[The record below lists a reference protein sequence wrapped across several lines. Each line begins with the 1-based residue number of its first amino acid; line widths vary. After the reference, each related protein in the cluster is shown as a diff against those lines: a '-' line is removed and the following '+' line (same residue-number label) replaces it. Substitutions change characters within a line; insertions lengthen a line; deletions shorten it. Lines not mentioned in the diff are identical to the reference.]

1 MRMLKVI
8 PSACWRVARHQVKGS
23 VTMIRR
29 RWNIYVYLL
38 LLMAAAHPWA
48 SPAAAQASP
57 DTPTLTVR
65 PSQHAAAMPVPI
77 ASGDL
82 LSVSVFDSPEL
93 TQKVRVEAEGVV
105 QLSLIGPTKVA
116 GLTALQAAET
126 IAHELQTR
134 NFLLHPHVSV
144 LIEEYASQGVSVTGE
159 VQHPGVYSV
168 LGARTLLDV
177 ISMAG
182 GLTSSADTNITIR
195 HRAGTDENVSVSL
208 KNDDAKTALA
218 NNIQVY
224 PGDLVVVPRAGI
236 VYVLGDVGRPGG
248 ITMQNN
254 GKITVLEALAQAGGA
269 TRSASMN
276 GSTLLQ
282 KTSSGY
288 APKQIRI
295 GDLVRGRGEDIE
307 LHANDVL
314 YVPNS
319 VLKSVG
325 QVTQAIV
332 TSIGS
337 ASIYAAA
344 VH

>member
-1 MRMLKVI
+1 
-8 PSACWRVARHQVKGS
+8 
-23 VTMIRR
+23 MIRY
-29 RWNIYVYLL
+29 RWNSYIYLL
-38 LLMAAAHPWA
+38 LLLVACSWA
-48 SPAAAQASP
+48 SLAAAQASP
-57 DTPTLTVR
+57 DVPKLSVR
-65 PSQHAAAMPVPI
+65 PPQHAAAVPVPI

-82 LSVSVFDSPEL
+82 LSVSVYDSPEL
-93 TQKVRVEAEGVV
+93 AQKVRVEADGVV
-105 QLSLIGPTKVA
+105 QLALLGPTKVA
-116 GLTALQAAET
+116 GLTALQAADT
-126 IAHELQTR
+126 IAHELQNR
-134 NFLLHPHVSV
+134 NFLLHPQVNV
-144 LIEEYASQGVSVTGE
+144 LIEEYASQGVSVAGE
-159 VQHPGVYSV
+159 VQHPGVYPV
-168 LGARTLLDV
+168 FGVRTLIDV

-182 GLTSSADTNITIR
+182 GLTSSADANITIR
-195 HRAGTDENVSVSL
+195 RRTGTEEVVSASL
-208 KNDDAKTALA
+208 KSDDAKTSLE
-218 NNIQVY
+218 NNLQVY
-224 PGDLVVVPRAGI
+224 PGDLIVVPKAGI

-248 ITMQNN
+248 IAMQNS

-269 TRSASMN
+269 NRSASMN

-295 GDLVRGRGEDIE
+295 GDLVHGRGEDIE

-325 QVTQAIV
+325 QTTQAIV

-337 ASIYAAA
+337 ASIYAA